1 MYYIL
6 KIKAAMTLKH
16 RMMEDSRSRLYSL
29 VPRPSRGGREGLV
42 RTVRAHARNYCE
54 IYVREQWACTQ
65 NVIINYCTRVFE
77 IRKVYTVVHRS
88 SGDRKEERH

>member
-1 MYYIL
+1 MNATRVECTRGKL
-6 KIKAAMTLKH
+6 KWLCRGH
-16 RMMEDSRSRLYSL
+16 CSL
-29 VPRPSRGGREGLV
+29 VPRPSRGGNGKAWYALC
-42 RTVRAHARNYCE
+42 AHARNYCE

>member
-1 MYYIL
+1 
-6 KIKAAMTLKH
+6 
-16 RMMEDSRSRLYSL
+16 MEVGGGGGGRLQLNLASFPGL
-29 VPRPSRGGREGLV
+29 RGGDGKAWNALC
-42 RTVRAHARNYCE
+42 AHARNYCE